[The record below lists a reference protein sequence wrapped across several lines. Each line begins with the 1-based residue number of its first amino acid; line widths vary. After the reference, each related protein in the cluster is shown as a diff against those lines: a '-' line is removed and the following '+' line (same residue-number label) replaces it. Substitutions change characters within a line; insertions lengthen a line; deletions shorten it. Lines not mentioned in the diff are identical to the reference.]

1 MSSSY
6 PLSGSS
12 SEALHSKARE
22 IMRMSKSVSNYL
34 LPDVSGLNDHGM
46 EDKSVYYTGDII
58 RYSESLL
65 SNIARAESEFF
76 QESRRQYV
84 HAVGILTDRLSKHCE
99 YLELANSNGRDFV
112 RLLRK
117 EIQKFRKLQRV
128 WRLTL

>member
-6 PLSGSS
+6 NKSRQP
-12 SEALHSKARE
+12 SEALYSKARE
-22 IMRMSKSVSNYL
+22 IMKISKSVSDYL
-34 LPDVSGLNDHGM
+34 LPDVSGLNDHGL
-46 EDKSVYYTGDII
+46 EDKSVYFTGDII

-65 SNIARAESEFF
+65 PNIARAENEFF
-76 QESRRQYV
+76 QESRKHYV
-84 HAVGILTDRLSKHCE
+84 HAVSLLTERLSKHCE
-99 YLELANSNGRDFV
+99 HLELVNSNGKDFV